1 MDKYIRFV
9 LNWPKAVLTVF
20 IVITMVLAA
29 GMFKLKFDTSIATF
43 LPQQDAE
50 YKFYNRVKEIYGDCD
65 TFVILSISHK
75 NLWQYETFKQI
86 NNLLEDLE
94 EFKEYDPE
102 IEQQRARALESLLA
116 GASVSGPQ
124 ILNHFKNDPVFQ
136 RLLYRKL
143 EKLDA
148 VEGGL
153 NGRVRSKLKK
163 ATDAAAGLKSLM
175 MIDEIISPFTVKD
188 ITGEED
194 MLTTIDLIETD
205 ADGKR
210 ILPKT
215 GGDFHAYIDKLR
227 RNPLFEKGIYATDA
241 SGNITDLGFIIRFR
255 DMSDSDAISRE
266 ILEIVN
272 SYKELTIIP
281 QGQPIIYIW
290 INNYMQQDLIKLV
303 PLVILVTMIIFFLN
317 FRSIRGV
324 VLPTLTLLMTT
335 SWVLGLMGYL
345 GFKITTV
352 GISIPILMIAV
363 GSSYAIHILNQY
375 YADYELITREGKARG
390 LHEAM
395 NHIAVTVTLAGL
407 TTIISF
413 LTLATHQLPA
423 LREWGIFSGL
433 GIFFAVLIS
442 ASVIPAGLELMPH
455 KKEGPRFLNNKQK
468 KYSIVDRIIHWAIV
482 GATVHYK
489 KVLAVVAG
497 LIVFSIFG
505 LLQLKVETE
514 LLHYFNKDNY
524 IRTSAKEICDKFGG
538 RWGFNILI
546 DSGKP
551 DGIKSAQY
559 LKTVNDVR
567 TWLESC
573 ENNDLCIGR
582 TDAFPDYIQ
591 TMHMA
596 MNNDQQSFFAVPD
609 SDADIMDYLEI
620 YSDEDANSDGR
631 VDHFEPYVDPQFQT
645 CNIITRLG
653 QNGDDPIGT
662 AGLKRI
668 FTAISEHLNKSL
680 PAGYTFEITG
690 HPSMLIKSVDYIVN
704 GQIQSLFLSLI
715 IIGITVFYLLKDMKA
730 GLLSLIPMSV
740 AVIFNF
746 GIMGWTGIRLDIAT
760 SIIAAITIGIG
771 VDDTI
776 HFLNTFRHQSKLG
789 HDVDTSIRLTLE
801 ASGKAIIYTSLALV
815 FGFSVLELSTF
826 RPLVLFGMLM
836 GITMTATTIGAL
848 LILPSAIKLTNM
860 GLKKKETE
868 EGVAENRFRN
878 AVNFGFSQ
886 MKKKFVDAKAFRI
899 FMNF

>member
-210 ILPKT
+210 LLPKNSE
-215 GGDFHAYIDKLR
+215 DFQAYLNKLR

-546 DSGKP
+546 D
-551 DGIKSAQY
+551 
-559 LKTVNDVR
+559 
-567 TWLESC
+567 
-573 ENNDLCIGR
+573 
-582 TDAFPDYIQ
+582 
-591 TMHMA
+591 
-596 MNNDQQSFFAVPD
+596 
-609 SDADIMDYLEI
+609 
-620 YSDEDANSDGR
+620 
-631 VDHFEPYVDPQFQT
+631 
-645 CNIITRLG
+645 
-653 QNGDDPIGT
+653 
-662 AGLKRI
+662 
-668 FTAISEHLNKSL
+668 
-680 PAGYTFEITG
+680 
-690 HPSMLIKSVDYIVN
+690 
-704 GQIQSLFLSLI
+704 
-715 IIGITVFYLLKDMKA
+715 
-730 GLLSLIPMSV
+730 
-740 AVIFNF
+740 
-746 GIMGWTGIRLDIAT
+746 
-760 SIIAAITIGIG
+760 
-771 VDDTI
+771 
-776 HFLNTFRHQSKLG
+776 
-789 HDVDTSIRLTLE
+789 
-801 ASGKAIIYTSLALV
+801 
-815 FGFSVLELSTF
+815 
-826 RPLVLFGMLM
+826 
-836 GITMTATTIGAL
+836 
-848 LILPSAIKLTNM
+848 
-860 GLKKKETE
+860 
-868 EGVAENRFRN
+868 
-878 AVNFGFSQ
+878 
-886 MKKKFVDAKAFRI
+886 
-899 FMNF
+899 

>member
-1 MDKYIRFV
+1 MHRYMRLV
-9 LNWPKAVLTVF
+9 LNWPKTILALFVVVTL
-20 IVITMVLAA
+20 VLAA

-43 LPQQDAE
+43 LPQQDEE
-50 YKFYNRVKEIYGDCD
+50 YKYYNTVKEIYGDCD

-75 NLWQYETFKQI
+75 NLWQHETLIQI
-86 NNLLEDLE
+86 NHLLTDLE
-94 EFKEYDPE
+94 EFKEVRPQL
-102 IEQQRARALESLLA
+102 EQDRIRALESAL
-116 GASVSGPQ
+116 SNSTISGSL
-124 ILNHFKNDPVFQ
+124 ILQNFNDDPAFQ

-143 EKLDA
+143 EKIDA
-148 VEGGL
+148 LEGFLSARMKHKLMSSVQSAG
-153 NGRVRSKLKK
+153 KLK
-163 ATDAAAGLKSLM
+163 SM
-175 MIDEIISPFTVKD
+175 RMIDEIISPFTVKD
-188 ITGEED
+188 ITGEHD
-194 MLTTIDLIETD
+194 MLTTIELIETD
-205 ADGKR
+205 GDGKR
-210 ILPKT
+210 ILPET
-215 GGDFHAYIDKLR
+215 GDEIQSFIDKLK
-227 RNPLFEKGIYATDA
+227 RNPVFEKGIYAIDA
-241 SGNITDLGFIIRFR
+241 NGNITDLGLIIRFK
-255 DMSDSDAISRE
+255 DISDSDAISRE

-290 INNYMQQDLIKLV
+290 INNYMQQDLMKLV

-335 SWVLGLMGYL
+335 AWILGLMGHL

-375 YADYELITREGKARG
+375 YADYELITRDGKYQG
-390 LHEAM
+390 LHQAM

-407 TTIISF
+407 TTIVSF

-455 KKEGPRFLNNKQK
+455 KKEGPRFLNK
-468 KYSIVDRIIHWAIV
+468 KDKKPSVVDRLIHWAVV
-482 GATVHYK
+482 GSTVHYK
-489 KVLAVVAG
+489 KVLAVVLG
-497 LIVFSIFG
+497 LIIFSIIG
-505 LLQLKVETE
+505 LFQLKVETE
-514 LLHYFNKDNY
+514 LLHYFNKENY
-524 IRTSAKEICDKFGG
+524 IRTSAREICEKFGG

-567 TWLESC
+567 SWLESC
-573 ENNDLCIGR
+573 ENSDLCIGR

-596 MNNDQQSFFAVPD
+596 MNNDQPDFFAVPD
-609 SDADIMDYLEI
+609 SDTDIMDYLEI
-620 YSDEDANSDGR
+620 YADEDANSDGR
-631 VDHFEPYVDPQFQT
+631 VDHFEPYVDPHFQT

-668 FTAISEHLNKSL
+668 FTIISEHLKNNL
-680 PAGYTFEITG
+680 PSGYTFEITG

-704 GQIQSLFLSLI
+704 GQIQSLLLSLVI
-715 IIGITVFYLLKDMKA
+715 VGFVVFFLLKDMKA

-740 AVIFNF
+740 AVIMNF
-746 GIMGWTGIRLDIAT
+746 GIMGWAGIRLDIAT

-776 HFLNTFRHQSKLG
+776 HFLNTFRQYHKPG
-789 HDVDTSIRLTLE
+789 IDVDMAIRLTLE
-801 ASGKAIIYTSLALV
+801 SAGKAIIYTSLALV
-815 FGFSVLELSTF
+815 FGFSVMELSTF
-826 RPLVLFGMLM
+826 KPLVLFGLLM

-848 LILPSAIKLTNM
+848 LILPSAIKLTKM
-860 GLKKKETE
+860 GVESIASEAGAKESRKAP
-868 EGVAENRFRN
+868 VSARL
-878 AVNFGFSQ
+878 SWI
-886 MKKKFVDAKAFRI
+886 KKKFAEARGFKI
-899 FMNF
+899 L